1 VEKRPE
7 DFFHGQLVAA
17 SAAALLPQIGR
28 RPGGS
33 AILLAASTATDH
45 ARERGRT
52 GRRVLSSVEGGHG

>member
-1 VEKRPE
+1 M
-7 DFFHGQLVAA
+7 A
-17 SAAALLPQIGR
+17 SAREARGGVWPTAAALLPQIGL